1 MLVMTSQE
9 KLECTD
15 EMPNMTYN
23 HKVHL
28 EVSEM
33 LLTY

>member
-1 MLVMTSQE
+1 MLVMTFEE

-15 EMPNMTYN
+15 EMSNMAYN

-28 EVSEM
+28 GVSEM
-33 LLTY
+33 LLT